1 MVTLTRRLQ
10 AIADMVPQGSTV
22 VDVGT
27 DHGYIPVYLVQ
38 NSICDSAV
46 ACDINEGPLNSCRLL
61 VSQSN
66 LNDRIECVLSDGLKN
81 ISSFYDTVVIAG
93 MGGELIA
100 NILSN
105 AVDISS
111 KRIILNPMTHPELAR
126 KWLYDNG
133 FEITKDIIVADG
145 KHHYNVF
152 CAQHT
157 DIAVGKSVVDY
168 YLGAIDDFGDKEY
181 FEHLLVYLRNKQKS
195 GADLK
200 NIICK
205 IEEKL

>member
-38 NSICDSAV
+38 NSICDRAV

-81 ISSFYDTVVIAG
+81 VSSFYDTVVIAG

-133 FEITKDIIVADG
+133 FEITKDIIVVDG

-152 CAQHT
+152 CAHHT
-157 DIAVGKSVVDY
+157 DIAVEKSVVDY
-168 YLGAIDDFGDKEY
+168 YLGAIDDFSDKEY

-195 GADLK
+195 GADLE

>member
-38 NSICDSAV
+38 NSICDRAV

-81 ISSFYDTVVIAG
+81 VSSFYDTVVIAG

-111 KRIILNPMTHPELAR
+111 KLIILNPMTHPELAR

-133 FEITKDIIVADG
+133 FEITKDIIVSDG

-152 CAQHT
+152 CAHHT
-157 DIAVGKSVVDY
+157 DIAVEKSVVDY

-195 GADLK
+195 GADLE

>member
-38 NSICDSAV
+38 NSICDRAV
-46 ACDINEGPLNSCRLL
+46 ACDINEGPLNSCRFL

-81 ISSFYDTVVIAG
+81 VSSFYDTVVIAG

-100 NILSN
+100 NILSD

-133 FEITKDIIVADG
+133 FEITKDIIFADG

-157 DIAVGKSVVDY
+157 DTAVEKSVVDY
-168 YLGAIDDFGDKEY
+168 YLGAIDDFSDKEY

-195 GADLK
+195 GADLE